1 MSPLRKASIPP
12 TDAENKVRERLNPT
26 TENRLIK
33 RWLAESCVLAGYSQE
48 ALARAVGR
56 SKPMVTKWLDP
67 DFPDKVPPAWVIL
80 KLPSSVAAHFD
91 ARMRGYRDA
100 RITSRLSAAT
110 LTDCVLQH
118 IADTGAIAEALI
130 EAKRDG
136 QLSRKELLDIEQH
149 VAKAESHDR
158 DLRQVVIR
166 ELGALE
172 ESGLSQTG

>member
-12 TDAENKVRERLNPT
+12 TDAENKVRERHNPT
-26 TENRLIK
+26 PENRLIK
-33 RWLAESCVLAGYSQE
+33 RWLAESCVLAGYSHE

-130 EAKRDG
+130 EAKREG